1 MKKDI
6 SLDNC
11 FWRGRIKV
19 W

>member
-11 FWRGRIKV
+11 FWRGWIKV